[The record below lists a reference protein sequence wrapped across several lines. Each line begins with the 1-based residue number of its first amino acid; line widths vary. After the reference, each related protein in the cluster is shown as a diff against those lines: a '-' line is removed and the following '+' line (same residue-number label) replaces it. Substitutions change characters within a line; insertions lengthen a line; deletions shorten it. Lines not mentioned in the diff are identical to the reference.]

1 MKYFFLI
8 ITIVMLFFGCAKVG
22 RPTGGAKDE
31 TPPISIKA
39 KPDFGTVNFNENKI
53 KIYFNEYVKF
63 KDLNKQLVV
72 SPPLNYPLKIT
83 PLGTASK
90 YISITIKDTLKTN
103 TTYSFN
109 FGNAIQD
116 NSEGNPLE
124 QFKYLFST
132 GSYLDSL
139 SVSGSVKDAF
149 LQDPLVNI
157 SVLLYAVDSSYTDS
171 IIYKKKPN
179 YIANT
184 LEGVDFSITNI
195 KEGVYQLI
203 ALKDVSGN
211 LLFDPQ
217 EDAIGFLDQ
226 PIKIPTDSTYIL
238 TISKEQP
245 EFSVKKVTELS
256 QNHILV
262 AYEGGERPIIESI
275 YDKDKDTISFHSY
288 KEKLTDSL
296 HIWHHKVDSD
306 TLYIAINNKG
316 IRSENVVRI
325 RSKIQDSL
333 LVSKNIATTLHLN
346 DTLFIKTN
354 LPISKIDTKQM
365 ILLDKD
371 SIPVLFTTQLST
383 SKTKFSVDYKK
394 GFNQR
399 YELTL
404 LPNAITDYNGM
415 QNDTIK
421 YSFSTKSLE
430 DYGEIIIDVEKE
442 TTANL
447 IVALLN
453 EENKLISQKYC
464 VKSQKI
470 SFPLLLP
477 DKYKVRI
484 VVDKNNNN
492 KWDSATFMN
501 KEQAELVIYLDKVI
515 DLRANWSVEEKVKI

>member
-1 MKYFFLI
+1 MKYFFFF
-8 ITIVMLFFGCAKVG
+8 ITTVLLLGCAKVG

-31 TPPISIKA
+31 IPPISIKA
-39 KPDFGTVNFNENKI
+39 KPDFETVNFNENKI
-53 KIYFNEYVKF
+53 KIYFDEYVKF

-72 SPPLNYPLKIT
+72 SPPLNYPLEIT

-90 YISITIKDTLKTN
+90 YISITIKDTLKKN

-124 QFKYLFST
+124 QFKYIFST

-139 SVSGSVKDAF
+139 SVLGSVKDAF
-149 LQDPLVNI
+149 LQAPLANI

-171 IIYKKKPN
+171 IIYKQKPN

-184 LEGVDFSITNI
+184 LEGIDFSISNI
-195 KEGVYQLI
+195 KEGTYQLI
-203 ALKDVSGN
+203 ALNDVSGD
-211 LLFDPQ
+211 LIFDPK
-217 EDAIGFLDQ
+217 EDAIGFLNQ
-226 PIKIPTDSTYIL
+226 PINIPTDSTYVL

-245 EFSVKKVTELS
+245 EFLVKKVTELS

-262 AYEGGERPIIESI
+262 AYVGGKKPIIENI
-275 YDKDKDTISFHSY
+275 YDKNRDIISFHSY

-296 HIWHHKVDSD
+296 HIWHHKIDSD
-306 TLYIAINNKG
+306 TLYIAFNNKG
-316 IRSENVVRI
+316 IHSENVVRL
-325 RSKIQDSL
+325 RSKVKDSL
-333 LVSKNIATTLHLN
+333 VVSKNIATTLHLN

-365 ILLDKD
+365 ILVDKD
-371 SIPVLFTTQLST
+371 SIPVFFTTKLSA
-383 SKTKFSVDYKK
+383 SKTKFSIDYKK

-404 LPNAITDYNGM
+404 LPNAIIDYNGI
-415 QNDTIK
+415 QNDSIK

-447 IVALLN
+447 IVVLLN
-453 EENKLISQKYC
+453 EDNKLISQKYC

-484 VVDKNNNN
+484 IVDENNNDR
-492 KWDSATFMN
+492 WDSAVFLK

-515 DLRANWSVEEKVKI
+515 DLRANWSIEEKVKI